1 MDDNKIEMLD
11 KLERLLDNIKN
22 NKINNNNLEKLNNFL
37 NLYSLGFELEN
48 TINLNDDEE
57 LNNFDFIKFMIIN
70 LYMYRL
76 YKLKD

>member
-1 MDDNKIEMLD
+1 MDDNKIEILD

-76 YKLKD
+76 YNL

>member
-1 MDDNKIEMLD
+1 MDDNKIEILD
-11 KLERLLDNIKN
+11 KLETLLDNIKN

-76 YKLKD
+76 YNL

>member
-1 MDDNKIEMLD
+1 MDDNKIEILD